1 MAKFA
6 LFYANNLF
14 QSSRLHENSL
24 QDDKQVALRTL
35 DERINERGN
44 RDNLLGIYSMQS
56 VIVNFLF
63 EELCLAVLFSG
74 VSLAL
79 GQNAK
84 QLFAVSFRVF
94 MERLLFSFTLLISSP
109 PNSIERNVHEEVL
122 EHSKT
127 YPN

>member
-6 LFYANNLF
+6 LFYTNNLF

-24 QDDKQVALRTL
+24 QGDKQVALRTL

-63 EELCLAVLFSG
+63 
-74 VSLAL
+74 
-79 GQNAK
+79 
-84 QLFAVSFRVF
+84 
-94 MERLLFSFTLLISSP
+94 
-109 PNSIERNVHEEVL
+109 
-122 EHSKT
+122 
-127 YPN
+127 